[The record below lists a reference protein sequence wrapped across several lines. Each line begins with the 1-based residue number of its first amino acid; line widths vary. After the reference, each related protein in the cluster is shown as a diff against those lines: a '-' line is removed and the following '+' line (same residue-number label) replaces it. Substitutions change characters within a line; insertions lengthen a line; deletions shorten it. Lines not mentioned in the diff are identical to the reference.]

1 MCASSS
7 PATVSHVMNRSVI
20 LRRQWRH
27 RPAAFVSLKRYVEPR
42 HERPMP

>member
-20 LRRQWRH
+20 LHRQRH
-27 RPAAFVSLKRYVEPR
+27 HHLAAFTSLKQYVEPK